1 MKRTAFFFAAVLWS
15 AASLLLAA
23 EPLNLSFEFS
33 GVSPEQGEIV
43 EQIVE
48 QRLSER
54 SAGGELHASYAVDAS
69 FDAEEYSVETN
80 GSTATLRA
88 GSFPGLIFATGKLLR
103 SINYAPDSFTI
114 PSSRSAKNRLL
125 LFAAVTLRV
134 ISIIGTIWRPTKN
147 LSVTLK
153 ILRCG
158 VSTQLQRSR
167 FRWLI

>member
-54 SAGGELHASYAVDAS
+54 SVDRVGVFRRNERFDGDPSGGLLSRLDFCNGQAASLDQLRARFFYDPGVLVPRKTVCFFSLLLLCAS
-69 FDAEEYSVETN
+69 F
-80 GSTATLRA
+80 
-88 GSFPGLIFATGKLLR
+88 P
-103 SINYAPDSFTI
+103 
-114 PSSRSAKNRLL
+114 
-125 LFAAVTLRV
+125 
-134 ISIIGTIWRPTKN
+134 
-147 LSVTLK
+147 
-153 ILRCG
+153 
-158 VSTQLQRSR
+158 
-167 FRWLI
+167 